1 MPPEHLVLL
10 RCLSRILLGGPTA
23 LPSVL
28 ASISRFPSGDLLL
41 LMSIG
46 KETSPYDPPWTI
58 RITCYNE
65 EVAIK
70 INTMKPLVVFT
81 LPRPLSE
88 IGLESEA
95 ADVLC

>member
-1 MPPEHLVLL
+1 
-10 RCLSRILLGGPTA
+10 
-23 LPSVL
+23 
-28 ASISRFPSGDLLL
+28 
-41 LMSIG
+41 MSIG
-46 KETSPYDPPWTI
+46 KETSSYDPPWTI

-70 INTMKPLVVFT
+70 INTMKLLVVFT
-81 LPRPLSE
+81 PPWLLSE